1 MLAWRERGELQSLT
15 ACWATQTF
23 KIQALR
29 DVQNLFPMET
39 NPFYAG
45 FGNRPTDV
53 MAYKSVGI
61 ADGKIFIINPTV
73 CGRGRRVAM
82 LRRLVAFAAWGVG
95 GRAGSSPR
103 PRFASMCIAAPS
115 LAPKEREAL
124 ARRCALH
131 ACSLSLTTAPRDPPL
146 VLVSGL
152 AAHQV
157 GFFCGEQ

>member
-1 MLAWRERGELQSLT
+1 MFFFSFISNQDFGRSEPDFAAHADT
-15 ACWATQTF
+15 VPV
-23 KIQALR
+23 KKLR
-29 DVQNLFPMET
+29 AKGLP
-39 NPFYAG
+39 
-45 FGNRPTDV
+45 
-53 MAYKSVGI
+53 
-61 ADGKIFIINPTV
+61 
-73 CGRGRRVAM
+73 VAM

>member
-1 MLAWRERGELQSLT
+1 MPYRPASVLSFSNQ
-15 ACWATQTF
+15 
-23 KIQALR
+23 
-29 DVQNLFPMET
+29 D
-39 NPFYAG
+39 
-45 FGNRPTDV
+45 FGRSEPDFASHVDTV
-53 MAYKSVGI
+53 PWYPRYRTV
-61 ADGKIFIINPTV
+61 PTV
-73 CGRGRRVAM
+73 GTYVGTGTEVLTYGTYGTGKKIRAKGLPVAM

>member
-1 MLAWRERGELQSLT
+1 MFSFISNKDFGRSEPDFAAHADTVLWYLRYLRYGTVDGLRYRRYRT
-15 ACWATQTF
+15 VGTVGTYGTGK
-23 KIQALR
+23 KIRAKGL
-29 DVQNLFPMET
+29 P
-39 NPFYAG
+39 
-45 FGNRPTDV
+45 
-53 MAYKSVGI
+53 
-61 ADGKIFIINPTV
+61 
-73 CGRGRRVAM
+73 VAM

>member
-1 MLAWRERGELQSLT
+1 MVVGFSLY
-15 ACWATQTF
+15 
-23 KIQALR
+23 
-29 DVQNLFPMET
+29 DVLVV
-39 NPFYAG
+39 
-45 FGNRPTDV
+45 PTLPV
-53 MAYKSVGI
+53 KKVRAKKGLPI
-61 ADGKIFIINPTV
+61 
-73 CGRGRRVAM
+73 AM

-157 GFFCGEQ
+157 GFFCGEQLTV

>member
-1 MLAWRERGELQSLT
+1 MFSSFISNKDFGRSEPDFAAHADTVPWYLRYRTVGTYVGTGTVGTYLRYLRYPLK
-15 ACWATQTF
+15 
-23 KIQALR
+23 KIRAKGL
-29 DVQNLFPMET
+29 P
-39 NPFYAG
+39 
-45 FGNRPTDV
+45 
-53 MAYKSVGI
+53 
-61 ADGKIFIINPTV
+61 
-73 CGRGRRVAM
+73 VAM

>member
-1 MLAWRERGELQSLT
+1 MCKHLISLKPTENSYVPRLAKLYDVSKANQNYLR
-15 ACWATQTF
+15 TF
-23 KIQALR
+23 NIFK
-29 DVQNLFPMET
+29 DSEVNT
-39 NPFYAG
+39 
-45 FGNRPTDV
+45 
-53 MAYKSVGI
+53 VGTVPV
-61 ADGKIFIINPTV
+61 PTV
-73 CGRGRRVAM
+73 PVKNKPKGLPVAM

>member
-1 MLAWRERGELQSLT
+1 MVPTYGT
-15 ACWATQTF
+15 GK
-23 KIQALR
+23 KIKPKGL
-29 DVQNLFPMET
+29 P
-39 NPFYAG
+39 
-45 FGNRPTDV
+45 
-53 MAYKSVGI
+53 
-61 ADGKIFIINPTV
+61 
-73 CGRGRRVAM
+73 VAM

>member
-1 MLAWRERGELQSLT
+1 MPYRPASVLSFLSNQDSGRSEPDFATHADTVPWYLRYLQYGTVDCLRYRRYRT
-15 ACWATQTF
+15 VGTVGTGK
-23 KIQALR
+23 KIK
-29 DVQNLFPMET
+29 PKGC
-39 NPFYAG
+39 P
-45 FGNRPTDV
+45 
-53 MAYKSVGI
+53 
-61 ADGKIFIINPTV
+61 
-73 CGRGRRVAM
+73 VAM

>member
-1 MLAWRERGELQSLT
+1 MLIGIGKGYVSRVLGVYSSHPDRIGLVNTIPE
-15 ACWATQTF
+15 
-23 KIQALR
+23 KIRAKKGPKGL
-29 DVQNLFPMET
+29 P
-39 NPFYAG
+39 
-45 FGNRPTDV
+45 
-53 MAYKSVGI
+53 
-61 ADGKIFIINPTV
+61 
-73 CGRGRRVAM
+73 VAM

>member
-1 MLAWRERGELQSLT
+1 MNADSLRPRMLLKGPTISPNLIIGTSYGT
-15 ACWATQTF
+15 GK
-23 KIQALR
+23 KIRAKGL
-29 DVQNLFPMET
+29 P
-39 NPFYAG
+39 
-45 FGNRPTDV
+45 
-53 MAYKSVGI
+53 
-61 ADGKIFIINPTV
+61 
-73 CGRGRRVAM
+73 VAM